1 MPKSTGELLDM
12 LKNTS
17 NFPSYAAFASADFIE
32 ERAPHIALNTLIEKK
47 HLKKSEVIKGSGLNR
62 EYAYDILSGRKNPTR
77 SKVLALCLSMQLS
90 IEETQRLLHVSGYPQ
105 LYAKSEC
112 ESVVL
117 FALQNHLT
125 VLETNQLLDEMG
137 FAILE

>member
-1 MPKSTGELLDM
+1 MQKSTGELLAM

-17 NFPSYAAFASADFIE
+17 NFPTYAASASDDFIE
-32 ERAPHIALNTLIEKK
+32 ECAPHIALNALIKEK
-47 HLKKSEVIKGSGLNR
+47 HLKKSEVIKRSGLNR

-90 IEETQRLLHVSGYPQ
+90 IEEAQRLLRVSGYPQ
-105 LYAKSEC
+105 LYAKSKC
-112 ESVVL
+112 ESVIL